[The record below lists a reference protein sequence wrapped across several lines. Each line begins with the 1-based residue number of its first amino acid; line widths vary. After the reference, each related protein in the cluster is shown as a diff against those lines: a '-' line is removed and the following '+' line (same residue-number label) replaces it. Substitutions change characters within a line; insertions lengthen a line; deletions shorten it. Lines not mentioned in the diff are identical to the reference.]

1 MRRRLR
7 SIATACAAVLA
18 AACALGPNY
27 QRPKENIPAAYRFDT
42 AARNDAFADQGWWQ
56 LYQDPT
62 LQSLIREALDNNLD
76 VRIAAARV
84 DQAHAILGSTRLQQL
99 PQVSASAEG
108 LRARTSRYQL
118 IPGEPAIGNVFSA
131 DGSLSYE
138 LDFWGKYRR
147 ATEAARAELLAS
159 EYSKRDVMAGLVS
172 SVATAYFTLLTLDEE
187 LAITQHTVAT
197 RQKFVDLT
205 QAQHERGTVSGL
217 DVASAQAQLASAQAT
232 VPDLQRLIGITEDQL
247 SVLLGRNPDAIMR
260 ASQLKSMTE
269 ATVAPVPPAGLP
281 SSLLER
287 RPDLREAE
295 QNLIAANANV
305 GVAKANLFPSITLT
319 AAGGNESSALSQ
331 LFSGPAR
338 SWSFGASLLQP
349 LLSSQSNLYQL
360 DLANAQKR
368 QALLQYQK
376 SIQMAFQEVSDAL
389 IARQKY
395 AEFQVAQQAQVDAQR
410 KANTIALARYRVGYA
425 SYFDVINAD
434 RDLFT
439 AELSLSAAHLNTV
452 LSLVQL
458 YRAVGGGWQT
468 EQPEKSAPGGT
479 PDVAGVAPAASPG
492 TARTPRAASTSP
504 GADNA
509 PNPGRLSFMP

>member
-1 MRRRLR
+1 MSRRLR
-7 SIATACAAVLA
+7 SIVTASAALLV

-42 AARNDAFADQGWWQ
+42 AAGDDAFADQGWWK

-62 LQSLIREALDNNLD
+62 LQSLIREALDNNFD

-84 DQAHAILGSTRLQQL
+84 DQARALVGATRLQQL
-99 PQVSASAEG
+99 PQVSASAEA
-108 LRARTSRYQL
+108 LRARTSRYEL
-118 IPGEPAIGNVFSA
+118 IPGEPAISNVFSV

-147 ATEAARAELLAS
+147 ATEAARAGLLAS
-159 EYSKRDVMAGLVS
+159 EYSKQDVMAGLVS
-172 SVATAYFTLLTLDEE
+172 SVATAYFTLLALDEQ
-187 LAITQHTVAT
+187 LAITQRTVAT

-217 DVASAQAQLASAQAT
+217 DVASAQAQLAVAQANI
-232 VPDLQRLIGITEDQL
+232 PDLQRQIGIAEDQL
-247 SVLLGRNPDAIMR
+247 SVLLGRNPDSILR
-260 ASQLKSMTE
+260 AESSPLKSPTE
-269 ATVAPVPPAGLP
+269 TTIAPVPPAGLP

-295 QNLIAANANV
+295 QNLVAANANV
-305 GVAKANLFPSITLT
+305 GVAKANLFPSIALT
-319 AAGGNESSALSQ
+319 AAEGSESSALSQ

-349 LLSSQSNLYQL
+349 LLSSQNNLYQL

-368 QALLQYQK
+368 QALLQYQQ
-376 SIQMAFQEVSDAL
+376 SIQTAFREVSDAL
-389 IARQKY
+389 VARQKY
-395 AEFQVAQQAQVDAQR
+395 AELQVAEQAQVDAQR
-410 KANTIALARYRVGYA
+410 KADGIALARYRIGYA

-468 EQPEKSAPGGT
+468 EQSNKSAPGGT
-479 PDVAGVAPAASPG
+479 PDAAGVTPAPSPG
-492 TARTPRAASTSP
+492 NTR
-504 GADNA
+504 
-509 PNPGRLSFMP
+509 